1 MQTFL
6 PFSSFTDSARI
17 LDRQRL
23 GKQRVEAWQIY
34 QSLTDPEY
42 GWKSHPAVLMWGGCE
57 LRLLAYGSAICDEW
71 IARGYEDN
79 MKPRFEAEFMRLV
92 HSGASHM
99 LPSWFGAYEFHEA
112 HRAMLWRKDP
122 DYYDFFLGTFD
133 DEVSDYW
140 WPVKE
145 AKSA

>member
-42 GWKSHPAVLMWGGCE
+42 GWKSHPAVQMWKGYE
-57 LRLLAYGSAICDEW
+57 LALLDYGQRVCYEW
-71 IARGYEDN
+71 IARGYQDN
-79 MKPRFEAEFMRLV
+79 MRDRFLREFNEFDRLREYE
-92 HSGASHM
+92 
-99 LPSWFGAYEFHEA
+99 LPYWFGAYEFHEA